1 MAEQESAARAKPAEQ
16 IVKLHPTLY
25 IGVGGTGMEVILRVR
40 RRILSALWGPQRN
53 PVRLASL
60 ADFPV
65 AQFIHF
71 DLDQGALVESGKSQ
85 RTDPL
90 ADAVKLSD
98 EDRLVESFEIERY
111 SRSDDDLA
119 KYPHIE
125 NWSPL
130 TPKKIRE
137 MGIDPAKGAGQIR
150 AISRLYFFDK
160 YPKIKEKIRGK
171 LASLKSGLSKDTQ
184 LKALGLDLDQ
194 SKFRIVVIG
203 SVAGGT
209 GAGSFLDMGWLA
221 KWIAKETVNSASV
234 EMMVFLPTGYQ
245 SANKERTEANGYASF
260 MELETCMQGNS
271 RFVTRWDAYDRL
283 DNLANE
289 PPYNEVYLIDSG
301 NLAQF
306 HTADQKDVYGM
317 VADAL
322 FEDFA
327 SIEFANKKRSVAVNQ
342 QQHKNR
348 PFTPPVPGSRYGDM
362 RLSYYQGYS
371 AFGQAV
377 LDTQRGLQRD
387 MRAYRWTAEMV
398 KAFFGVAMANVGA
411 RRATDKQRDDFMAQY
426 IQLVPRAF
434 TNFPDLS
441 DPRARLNRAEF
452 TDYQMTD
459 SLLIDRQGSLV
470 DGMLQKVAASIER
483 IATANNKDEWGLC
496 IRESVKQ
503 LEHDVVRDQDST
515 ADTTEDRVSHDA
527 SELFNDTTVKIRD
540 QLYVYLDNKEYGGL
554 EYVLSLVEQI
564 KDRLENPSTGL
575 IAAMA
580 DNSRRYA
587 EIRDVVRTCEYDRLL
602 SNLEQTKGG
611 GLFSFGNKEEQARLI
626 LSQIKQEI
634 CHFLQFHLRA
644 TAAAHASALLKKVSQ
659 WLGERQGID
668 GRGDATWSGLVGEF
682 QAGRN
687 AVVAMIDSVDSKVD
701 LLLEDTHKEH
711 KTYILVATPDEGA
724 PLPAVNELR
733 AWADDVFTN
742 IGGSRTLFPMLGEPK
757 ERERLIGLLR
767 VKAEQQIAALSHRQS
782 DEGDPLLLAL
792 EAMSPTERQS
802 KFRDLISRAMPWV
815 DASWGKDFEPKSDQF
830 KCYIGVASATE
841 YEKRFK
847 DELLM
852 QIPGGVGITP
862 QQVAFVDTGM
872 PGRAVCYCEL
882 SGIPLTTLRGM
893 EAWRTSYRKESEKIP
908 LHTHR
913 DSTQFTHPLAPSTS
927 ELNRLADEFYQF
939 LLGVMLGILSRD
951 TRGETVPPGQYVFA
965 VSRGD
970 SRRIGNERA
979 FRLNGLPETYRSQ
992 ILAEISER
1000 VSGLNPTQL
1009 GCMAVLADYYAKEV
1023 YTPRLVEDE
1032 TGSQRPVKGFAA
1044 AIAEELGRDLREKT
1058 RRKGVSDADSAQC
1071 LRQALDRI
1079 DAWSR
1084 TVENSNADAYGWEVQ
1099 ESEQPRVKRVVLPIF
1114 FEAGALGSLLGQPA
1128 QSHAQTTAGVVN
1140 VQAYSPGLGAPPPPP
1155 AFGSSLPPPI
1165 GVPPVVPQYQYF
1177 VVLNGQQQG
1186 PYPYLQLQ
1194 QLLAT
1199 RQLEVATLAW
1209 REGLAGWLPISQVP
1223 ELAALLLV
1231 TPPPVPGTPPPIPG
1245 AVQVPV
1251 TPLDPPPGA

>member
-1 MAEQESAARAKPAEQ
+1 MAEQESAARPKPVEK
-16 IVKLHPTLY
+16 IVKLRPTLY

-40 RRILSALWGPQRN
+40 RRILAAAWGPARN
-53 PVRLASL
+53 PVRISSL
-60 ADFPV
+60 AEFPV

-119 KYPHIE
+119 KYPYIE

-160 YPKIKEKIRGK
+160 YTKVKEKIRSK
-171 LASLKSGLSKDTQ
+171 LVWLKSGLSKDTQ

-221 KWIAKETVNSASV
+221 NWIAKETVSAADV

-260 MELETCMQGNS
+260 MELETCMRGGS
-271 RFVTRWDAYDRL
+271 HFVTRWDAYDRPQL
-283 DNLANE
+283 SVK
-289 PPYNEVYLIDSG
+289 PYDEVYLIDSG
-301 NLAQF
+301 NLAQL
-306 HTADQKDVYGM
+306 HTSNQKDIYDM

-327 SIEFANKKRSVAVNQ
+327 SIDFANKKRSVAVNQ
-342 QQHKNR
+342 RQHKIL
-348 PFTPPVPGSRYGDM
+348 PFTPPVPGNRYGDM

-371 AFGQAV
+371 AFGQSV
-377 LDTQRGLQRD
+377 LDTQRGVQRD
-387 MRAYRWTAEMV
+387 MRAYYWTAEMV
-398 KAFFGVAMANVGA
+398 KAFFGVALENVGA

-426 IQLVPRAF
+426 IQLVPHAF
-434 TNFPDLS
+434 TNFPELS
-441 DPRARLNRAEF
+441 DRRAQLNRAEF
-452 TDYQMTD
+452 TDSQITD
-459 SLLIDRQGSLV
+459 SLLIDRQGSLI
-470 DGMLQKVAASIER
+470 DGMLQKVGASIER
-483 IATANNKDEWGLC
+483 IASGNNKDEWGLS
-496 IRESVKQ
+496 IREAFKQ
-503 LEHDVVRDQDST
+503 LERDVVRDQDST
-515 ADTTEDRVSHDA
+515 ADATEDRVSRGA
-527 SELFNDTTVKIRD
+527 AESFIDTTTRIRD
-540 QLYVYLDNKEYGGL
+540 QLYVYLDNKEHGGL

-575 IAAMA
+575 IAALA
-580 DNSRRYA
+580 DNARRYG

-602 SNLEQTKGG
+602 NNLDQTKGG

-626 LSQIKQEI
+626 LGQIREEI

-644 TAAAHASALLKKVSQ
+644 TAAAHASALLKRVSQ

-668 GRGDATWSGLVGEF
+668 GRGDAAWSGLVGEI

-687 AVVAMIDSVDSKVD
+687 AVLAMIDSVEGKVT
-701 LLLEDTHKEH
+701 LLREDTRKDHA
-711 KTYILVATPDEGA
+711 TYILVETPEEGVA
-724 PLPAVNELR
+724 LPPTNELR
-733 AWADDVFTN
+733 AWADEVFTD
-742 IGGSRTLFPMLGEPK
+742 IGGSRTLFPMLAEPK

-767 VKAEQQIAALSHRQS
+767 VKAEQQIAAASHQQP

-792 EAMSPTERQS
+792 EAMTPTERQRR
-802 KFRDLISRAMPWV
+802 FEELITRAMPWV
-815 DASWGKDFEPKSDQF
+815 DASWGKDFEPKPDQF
-830 KCYIGVASATE
+830 KCYIGVASAAE

-847 DELLM
+847 EELLM
-852 QIPGGVGITP
+852 QVPAGVGISP
-862 QQVAFVDTGM
+862 AQVAFVDTGV

-927 ELNRLADEFYQF
+927 ELNRLADDFYQF
-939 LLGVMLGILSRD
+939 LSGVMLGILSRD
-951 TRGETVPPGQYVFA
+951 ARGETVPPGQYVFA

-970 SRRIGNERA
+970 TRRIGNERA
-979 FRLNGLPETYRSQ
+979 FRLNGLPETYHSQ
-992 ILAEISER
+992 ILAEIGER
-1000 VSGLNPTQL
+1000 INGLNPTQFVCL
-1009 GCMAVLADYYAKEV
+1009 AVLADYYAKEV
-1023 YTPRLVEDE
+1023 YTPCLVSDE
-1032 TGSQRPVKGFAA
+1032 TGNQKPVKGFPAA
-1044 AIAEELGRDLREKT
+1044 MAEEMARDWREKA
-1058 RRKGVSDADSAQC
+1058 RRMGTSAADGARAERQALEQLDAWSQRVENSDAD
-1071 LRQALDRI
+1071 
-1079 DAWSR
+1079 
-1084 TVENSNADAYGWEVQ
+1084 AYPWEVK
-1099 ESEQPRVKRVVLPIF
+1099 EGELPRVKRVVRPIF
-1114 FEAGALGSLLGQPA
+1114 FQIDALDALLELTAPTQAPRAVGAPTTQPA
-1128 QSHAQTTAGVVN
+1128 PTI
-1140 VQAYSPGLGAPPPPP
+1140 PGAVPPPPFAAP
-1155 AFGSSLPPPI
+1155 T
-1165 GVPPVVPQYQYF
+1165 PQYQYF
-1177 VVLNGQQQG
+1177 LAMNGQQHG
-1186 PYPYLQLQ
+1186 PYPAVQLQ
-1194 QLLAT
+1194 QWVTAG
-1199 RQLEVATLAW
+1199 QLDAATLAW
-1209 REGLAGWLPISQVP
+1209 RDGLPAWAPLNQIA
-1223 ELAALLLV
+1223 ELASLFTV
-1231 TPPPVPGTPPPIPG
+1231 SPPPPIPG
-1245 AVQVPV
+1245 APGM
-1251 TPLDPPPGA
+1251 PPALPPGT